1 MYAFTLSLFSLVQLL
16 VTLWTDRL
24 LCPWDSLSKNTVV
37 GCYFLLQG
45 IFPTQGS
52 NPHLMSPALTSRFFT
67 TSATCE
73 ALVLHNIYMM
83 VSAMSKTKAGNVCH
97 EGERGGCRPVV
108 KGLSEK
114 A

>member
-1 MYAFTLSLFSLVQLL
+1 MLSHFSRVQLL

-52 NPHLMSPALTSRFFT
+52 NPHLMSPVLTSRFFT